1 MTAFATA
8 ISREPSMAAALDD
21 ALALA
26 RAGLDGAAP
35 RLAVVFASF
44 GLLGLEGIAEALK
57 ERLPG
62 VPFLGG
68 TSAGAVFDS
77 SGYEPQGL
85 SVTLVGGDDLRA
97 SSRVVKG
104 ARSDG
109 LEIAKEARE
118 LRKLADDHVFAG
130 RGELACLAFAPSR
143 GMVGDALVAA
153 LKKGATANAQLAGG
167 LVSTTRESSGGL
179 VWSDVGGVADSDVV
193 MTGLFSERAL
203 GISVRHGW
211 TQIGGRH
218 RVTRAEGARLV
229 SLDDRPALDV
239 WLEEAKKHGAELP
252 PLPDERALALY
263 LASHYEL
270 AILNGPTPWAD
281 GLEPIVRGSRVVNED
296 GSVELF
302 GAVPEGADVCL
313 VSATEAEMFAAAE
326 LAATRALAKV
336 DGKASGALG
345 IMCAGRAE
353 VMGER
358 YSKEPRLV
366 QRALNR
372 PFGGTM
378 VNGEIALGRR
388 DSNGFYNSSA
398 VIVAFPT

>member
-8 ISREPSMAAALDD
+8 ISREPTMAAALDE

-26 RAGLDGAAP
+26 RAGLGAAQP

-44 GLLGLEGIAEALK
+44 GLLGLEGIADALK
-57 ERLPG
+57 ARLPE

-77 SGYEPQGL
+77 TDFAPRGL

-97 SSRVVKG
+97 SSRVVRG
-104 ARSDG
+104 ARGDG

-143 GMVGDALVAA
+143 GIVGDALVAA

-179 VWSDVGGVADSDVV
+179 VWSDAGGVADSDVV

-211 TQIGGRH
+211 TQVGARH
-218 RVTRAEGARLV
+218 RVTRAEGARLH
-229 SLDDRPALDV
+229 SLDGRPALEV
-239 WLEEAKKHGAELP
+239 WVEEAKIHGGELP
-252 PLPDERALALY
+252 GDQRALALY
-263 LASHYEL
+263 LASRYEL
-270 AILNGPTPWAD
+270 AILDGPTPWAD
-281 GLEPIVRGSRVVNED
+281 GLEPIVRGSRVVNDD
-296 GSVELF
+296 GSVDLF
-302 GAVPEGADVCL
+302 GAVPEGVDVCL
-313 VSATEAEMFAAAE
+313 VSATEGEMFAAAE

-336 DGKASGALG
+336 GGKASGALG
-345 IMCAGRAE
+345 LMCAGRAG
-353 VMGER
+353 VLGER
-358 YSKEPRLV
+358 YSNEPRLV
-366 QRALNR
+366 QRALGR
-372 PFGGTM
+372 PFGGTGS
-378 VNGEIALGRR
+378 VRN
-388 DSNGFYNSSA
+388 F
-398 VIVAFPT
+398 V